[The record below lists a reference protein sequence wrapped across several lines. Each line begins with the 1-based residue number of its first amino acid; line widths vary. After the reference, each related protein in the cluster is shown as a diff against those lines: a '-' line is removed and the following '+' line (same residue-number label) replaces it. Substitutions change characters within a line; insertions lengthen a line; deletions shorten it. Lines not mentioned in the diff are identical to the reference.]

1 MRVTVFATALCALA
15 TAWSSASVAQQVV
28 NGAIPT
34 PLSATGVTS
43 GVSMTGQGGG
53 GTLLVGT
60 VGGPQTDIFTN
71 NSSGGIVTNPLL
83 RAVST
88 DTSSQSNIVFNSS
101 SNVFG
106 ALGITNP
113 GGPFFLNISG
123 GNNGTAVNFNGGL
136 YGTITTVTGTGALNF
151 NNGAT
156 NITATNF
163 AGNGTIS
170 LAANTKLTGALTT
183 NTANTGT
190 LTLAGGS
197 ALTGAVGGATGIK
210 AINVVG
216 GNNSAGVSASISGA
230 VNSYAFNLGTNTLN
244 VGGALTIANQ
254 STSGV
259 INTTLASP
267 TVYGNINSVGASNL
281 GATLLVNVVV
291 PSSAFIP
298 VGTEFTIVKA
308 GSGTNG
314 SVVTV
319 VNDPTN
325 PLYTFS
331 AVPLAGTVAGQVVI
345 RTTGI
350 PLTVPVA
357 PPAGVVL
364 PPAQVVAA
372 PIVPALLAAA
382 AAAPVVVVTPEPVTP
397 PVAAAPVVP
406 VAPVAAP
413 PVVAAPVAPVAAA
426 PVVAA
431 PAAAAP
437 PSDLVATVLPAINAI
452 SDAPTVVN
460 AIAQLAP
467 SNSALAA
474 SQVTFEGARAFQG
487 LLSSH
492 LSEGLCGGGSQSA
505 DRRRND
511 DLRKPRDQSAG
522 CPENNGYQGLWVKGF
537 GYFGDQG
544 AEGAFSGYGAT
555 VLGAMVGYDAPVAV
569 NTRAGLGIGYAH
581 SKIDGKALSNSTAF
595 NTYHATAY
603 IAYEDGSWFA
613 DGNVSYGRN
622 SYSGRRQIAFS
633 GINRTAL
640 AKYSGEDFSGFV
652 TTGRHFFA
660 DEFTITPLVSLQV
673 SALNLDG
680 YTETGAG
687 DINLQVS
694 AQGYNFLESGLGV
707 NVARHYDLEDGQSLV
722 PALHFKWLHEFLS
735 PNIRNTAVFTAPGS
749 TSFVTSG
756 LNSAPDMLNI
766 GAGLTLLSCN
776 CSERTWSVEGM
787 YDFYLR
793 SRNYSGHQVTLAAS
807 YRF

>member
-1 MRVTVFATALCALA
+1 
-15 TAWSSASVAQQVV
+15 
-28 NGAIPT
+28 
-34 PLSATGVTS
+34 
-43 GVSMTGQGGG
+43 
-53 GTLLVGT
+53 
-60 VGGPQTDIFTN
+60 
-71 NSSGGIVTNPLL
+71 VTNPLL

-88 DTSSQSNIVFNSS
+88 DTSSQSNIVFNSI

-136 YGTITTVTGTGALNF
+136 YGTITTVTGAGALNF

-163 AGNGTIS
+163 AGNGAIS

-197 ALTGAVGGATGIK
+197 ALTGAVGGATGLK

-216 GNNSAGVSASISGA
+216 GSNSAGVSASISGV
-230 VNSYAFNLGTNTLN
+230 VNSYAFTLGTNTLN

-281 GATLLVNVVV
+281 GPTLLVNVAV
-291 PSSAFIP
+291 PQTAFIP

-308 GSGTNG
+308 GLGTNG

-331 AVPLAGTVAGQVVI
+331 AVSLAGTVAGQVVI

-350 PLTVPVA
+350 PLTVAVA

-364 PPAQVVAA
+364 PPTQAVAA

-382 AAAPVVVVTPEPVTP
+382 AAAPVA
-397 PVAAAPVVP
+397 VAAAPG
-406 VAPVAAP
+406 
-413 PVVAAPVAPVAAA
+413 
-426 PVVAA
+426 
-431 PAAAAP
+431 
-437 PSDLVATVLPAINAI
+437 SDLIATVLPAINAI
-452 SDAPTVVN
+452 SNASTVVH
-460 AIAQLAP
+460 AVAQLAP

-522 CPENNGYQGLWVKGF
+522 CPENNGYQGF
-537 GYFGDQG
+537 G
-544 AEGAFSGYGAT
+544 
-555 VLGAMVGYDAPVAV
+555 
-569 NTRAGLGIGYAH
+569 
-581 SKIDGKALSNSTAF
+581 
-595 NTYHATAY
+595 
-603 IAYEDGSWFA
+603 
-613 DGNVSYGRN
+613 
-622 SYSGRRQIAFS
+622 
-633 GINRTAL
+633 
-640 AKYSGEDFSGFV
+640 
-652 TTGRHFFA
+652 
-660 DEFTITPLVSLQV
+660 
-673 SALNLDG
+673 
-680 YTETGAG
+680 
-687 DINLQVS
+687 
-694 AQGYNFLESGLGV
+694 
-707 NVARHYDLEDGQSLV
+707 
-722 PALHFKWLHEFLS
+722 
-735 PNIRNTAVFTAPGS
+735 
-749 TSFVTSG
+749 
-756 LNSAPDMLNI
+756 
-766 GAGLTLLSCN
+766 
-776 CSERTWSVEGM
+776 
-787 YDFYLR
+787 
-793 SRNYSGHQVTLAAS
+793 
-807 YRF
+807 

>member
-1 MRVTVFATALCALA
+1 MRVTVFATALIGAV
-15 TAWSSASVAQQVV
+15 TVGSTGGFAQQVI

-60 VGGPQTDIFTN
+60 LGGPQMDIFTN
-71 NSSGGIVTNPLL
+71 NSSGGTVTNPLL

-101 SNVFG
+101 SNVYG

-113 GGPFFLNISG
+113 GGPFFLNING

-136 YGTITTVTGTGALNF
+136 FGTITTVSGTGALNF

-156 NITATNF
+156 NISATNF

-170 LAANTKLTGALTT
+170 LAANTKLIGALTT

-190 LTLAGGS
+190 LILGSGS
-197 ALTGAVGGATGIK
+197 ALTGAVGGATGLK

-216 GNNSAGVSASISGA
+216 GNNTAGASASISGA
-230 VNSYAFNLGTNTLN
+230 VDAYAFNLGTNTLN

-254 STSGV
+254 STTGV
-259 INTTLASP
+259 INTTLASAS
-267 TVYGNINSVGASNL
+267 VYGNIKSVGASNL
-281 GATLLVNVVV
+281 GPTLLVNVAV
-291 PSSAFIP
+291 PQAAFFA
-298 VGTEFTIVKA
+298 VGTQFTIVQA

-331 AVPLAGTVAGQVVI
+331 ATPLAGTVAGQVVI
-345 RTTGI
+345 QTTGI

-372 PIVPALLAAA
+372 PIVPALIAAA
-382 AAAPVVVVTPEPVTP
+382 AAAPAPAP
-397 PVAAAPVVP
+397 APVGP
-406 VAPVAAP
+406 APATPAPATPAPV
-413 PVVAAPVAPVAAA
+413 
-426 PVVAA
+426 
-431 PAAAAP
+431 
-437 PSDLVATVLPAINAI
+437 SDLLTTVLPAINAI

-467 SNSALAA
+467 STSALAA
-474 SQVTFEGARAFQG
+474 SQVTFEGTRAFQNI
-487 LLSSH
+487 LSSH
-492 LSEGLCGGGSQSA
+492 LSEGLCDGGSQTA
-505 DRRRND
+505 DRRRRD
-511 DLRKPRDQSAG
+511 DPRKPHDDHSG
-522 CPENNGYQGLWVKGF
+522 CPENNSYQGLWVKGF

-544 AEGAFSGYGAT
+544 AQGAFAGYDSRI
-555 VLGAMVGYDAPVAV
+555 VGAMLGYDVAV
-569 NTRAGLGIGYAH
+569 ADNTRAGVGIGYAR
-581 SKIDGKALSNSTAF
+581 SKIDGKGFSNTTGF
-595 NTYHATAY
+595 NTYQATAY
-603 IAYEDGSWFA
+603 IAHDDGIWFA
-613 DGNVSYGRN
+613 DGDLSYGTN
-622 SYSGRRQIAFS
+622 SYSGSRQIAFS
-633 GINRTAL
+633 GVNRTAL
-640 AKYSGEDFSGFV
+640 AKYNGENVTSFV
-652 TTGRHFFA
+652 TTGRHFFT
-660 DEFTITPLVSLQV
+660 DDVTITPMASLQ
-673 SALNLDG
+673 ATHLHLNG

-687 DINLQVS
+687 DINLQVAS
-694 AQGYNFLESGLGV
+694 QSYDFLESGLGV
-707 NVARHYDLEDGQSLV
+707 NVARHFDLDDGGSLLPEV
-722 PALHFKWLHEFLS
+722 HVKWLHEFLTA
-735 PNIRNTAVFTAPGS
+735 NIQNSSLFTATGS
-749 TSFVTSG
+749 TAFVTPG
-756 LNSAPDMLNI
+756 LNAARDTLDI
-766 GAGLTLLSCN
+766 GAGLTLLSCA
-776 CSERTWSVEGM
+776 CTERTWSVEGI

-793 SRNYSGHQVTLAAS
+793 SRNYSAHQVTLAAS